1 MADKEI
7 NPVLIIVVIILAVL
21 FFRFSPLSVI
31 FGSPWGSYSVSP
43 DAEGFVQYF
52 GNARDGNQQNPLS
65 NGYLPVR
72 PCNGQCPTWLDFGE
86 AENPVNNECSSGI
99 THNFASDVSLT
110 TLNHVFS
117 ITATNA
123 RRPTDMVGVTCG

>member
-43 DAEGFVQYF
+43 DAEVFVQYF
-52 GNARDGNQQNPLS
+52 GN
-65 NGYLPVR
+65 
-72 PCNGQCPTWLDFGE
+72 
-86 AENPVNNECSSGI
+86 
-99 THNFASDVSLT
+99 
-110 TLNHVFS
+110 
-117 ITATNA
+117 
-123 RRPTDMVGVTCG
+123 MVGGWLLLLILLTLGFMIIIYFRFIKNVGVELGSK